1 MIESLWAVFF
11 FFKAKVTIYKD
22 PNKFFLAI
30 KLPIAIKNN
39 CIYLWEFMCDKVSH
53 NLLFQQNE
61 IDLMLSRICTV
72 KTELIQS
79 CICMNMHVPWTSV
92 LVTLFQ
98 VQSMNIFGTNVFILF
113 VCLIASLELK
123 YIKLL
128 NDHALCTNF
137 LVFYDRGNCR
147 FFFKLLIFFFKKN
160 FRLNCMLGL
169 FAIKEDRSIY
179 CSNATY
185 VLLSQLS
192 QYSIP
197 LSDLS
202 HVT

>member
-1 MIESLWAVFF
+1 
-11 FFKAKVTIYKD
+11 
-22 PNKFFLAI
+22 
-30 KLPIAIKNN
+30 
-39 CIYLWEFMCDKVSH
+39 MCDKVSH

-98 VQSMNIFGTNVFILF
+98 VQSMNVFGTNVFILF

-147 FFFKLLIFFFKKN
+147 VFFKLLIFFFQKEFSFELHAGIICNK
-160 FRLNCMLGL
+160 RRQEHIL
-169 FAIKEDRSIY
+169 FKCHLCFAVTIIPI
-179 CSNATY
+179 
-185 VLLSQLS
+185 
-192 QYSIP
+192 QYSSVRFVTCYIVFNVRS
-197 LSDLS
+197 SDVHETFL
-202 HVT
+202 TR